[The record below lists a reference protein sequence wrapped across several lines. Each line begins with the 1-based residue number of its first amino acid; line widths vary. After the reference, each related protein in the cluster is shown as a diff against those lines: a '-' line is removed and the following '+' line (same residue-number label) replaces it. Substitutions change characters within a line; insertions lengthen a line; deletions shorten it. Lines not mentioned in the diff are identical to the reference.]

1 MTERAI
7 AEIAGKNID
16 LIQTPTEDKKS
27 PNIAIRLHLQF
38 YWSAHPP
45 DHTFWLRKKLE
56 CPVRNSNPSLI

>member
-38 YWSAHPP
+38 Y
-45 DHTFWLRKKLE
+45 
-56 CPVRNSNPSLI
+56 